1 LNRSRR
7 DDEAVV
13 NGSACFLLAPLVQ
26 PCGEILE
33 PCAVASHEHEILAP
47 GRQLLGEGETDAG
60 RRAGD
65 ESSAT

>member
-1 LNRSRR
+1 VA
-7 DDEAVV
+7 DA
-13 NGSACFLLAPLVQ
+13 Q

-33 PCAVASHEHEILAP
+33 PRAVASHEHEILAS

>member
-1 LNRSRR
+1 V
-7 DDEAVV
+7 AV
-13 NGSACFLLAPLVQ
+13 AQ
-26 PCGEILE
+26 PCSEVLE
-33 PCAVASHEHEILAP
+33 PCAVTSHEHEILAS